1 MISVADGVSDTTRN
15 AAGVGPDPPL
25 PDAEALPLPDEA
37 GSPRP
42 HAARNNNVT
51 RNRTST
57 GYHLR
62 YRLAVESADLTGAVL
77 DGRYKVLESVAKGA
91 MGTVYRAE
99 RLKLGKIV
107 AVKVLH
113 DELPDELSSRKRF
126 EIEAMA
132 MAKLEHPNC
141 AAVLDVGVHD
151 GRPFVVMDYITGTD
165 LKTLVDEGP
174 VPPARASGIVRQ
186 VLSGL
191 AHAHELGIIHRDIK
205 PANIILG
212 QKAGLG
218 DHVKILD
225 FGLARLQAEANV
237 SKLTTGIVVGTP
249 AYMAPEQIR
258 GTAIDARAD
267 LYACGVL
274 LFELLTG
281 KKPFSSAKD
290 DPIEVVSMHLK
301 NPVPRLDAMLPGTD
315 FGALED
321 VIVRALQ
328 KAAADRFQT
337 ATEFVAAL
345 DAIHKAIEQS
355 QAISASMMIP
365 AGDTHLGVPA
375 HAAKV
380 GSAPV
385 PKHAAVT
392 QQAPKAAS
400 GPVHTA
406 VTQHVSKVSSGP
418 VLRDA
423 PKVASAPVPQHAAKV
438 GSAPVPQPTPH
449 VSTAPVPTHERAD
462 GTPIPNVA
470 PSTTSDPVELPRGSF
485 DSHDAPVG
493 LDLVNGARARTP
505 TAQGTLAPAAFVQKP
520 PAEEPFTGTSTPLI
534 APIIPTRPDTDPMVH
549 LPPVTL
555 PAPAPAAT
563 KLPFKL
569 ERKHM
574 LIGGGALMVLVIV
587 IIGATRG
594 GDSPKRTEPKT
605 VATANP
611 GSAAPLPVEPP
622 EIEMP
627 GVAPA
632 TEDGILERA
641 RTDITQRRTE
651 QALALLVRA
660 RKKFPKNGEIPFL
673 AGTLYFEKMW
683 WNDGLKMFREA
694 LKNDP
699 YYATNGD
706 MIKVIVKG
714 FATTPAYNN
723 DIAAF
728 LRDEIG
734 SPAEAYLDEVANTH
748 SNPSIR
754 KRAADEMK
762 KYQP

>member
-1 MISVADGVSDTTRN
+1 
-15 AAGVGPDPPL
+15 
-25 PDAEALPLPDEA
+25 
-37 GSPRP
+37 
-42 HAARNNNVT
+42 
-51 RNRTST
+51 
-57 GYHLR
+57 
-62 YRLAVESADLTGAVL
+62 
-77 DGRYKVLESVAKGA
+77 

-126 EIEAMA
+126 EIEAVA

-151 GRPFVVMDYITGTD
+151 GRPFVVMDFITGAD
-165 LKTLVDEGP
+165 LKSLVDAGP
-174 VPPARASGIVRQ
+174 VPPPRAISIVRQ

-225 FGLARLQAEANV
+225 FGLARLQAESQV

-267 LYACGVL
+267 LYAVGVL

-281 KKPFSSAKD
+281 KKPFSSPKD

-315 FGALED
+315 FGELEN
-321 VIVRALQ
+321 VIAHALQ

-345 DAIHKAIEQS
+345 DAIHKAIEHS

-365 AGDTHLGVPA
+365 QGDTRLGVPA

-385 PKHAAVT
+385 YVP
-392 QQAPKAAS
+392 
-400 GPVHTA
+400 
-406 VTQHVSKVSSGP
+406 HVS
-418 VLRDA
+418 
-423 PKVASAPVPQHAAKV
+423 SAPVA
-438 GSAPVPQPTPH
+438 
-449 VSTAPVPTHERAD
+449 THERAD
-462 GTPIPNVA
+462 STPIPSA
-470 PSTTSDPVELPRGSF
+470 SPSTGSAPVEMPRGSF

-493 LDLVNGARARTP
+493 LGLVNGARARTP
-505 TAQGTLAPAAFVQKP
+505 TAQGLAPAAFVQKP
-520 PAEEPFTGTSTPLI
+520 PAEEPFTGASTPLI
-534 APIIPTRPDTDPMVH
+534 SPVIPTRPDTDPMVH

-555 PAPAPAAT
+555 PAPANAAT

-569 ERKHM
+569 ERKHV
-574 LIGGGALMVLVIV
+574 LIGGGVLLVLVI
-587 IIGATRG
+587 ILIGATRG
-594 GDSPKRTEPKT
+594 GGNKPAKQPET
-605 VATANP
+605 VATAN
-611 GSAAPLPVEPP
+611 GSAPVPVEPA

-627 GVAPA
+627 GDDPA
-632 TEDGILERA
+632 TEQGILDKA
-641 RTDITQRRTE
+641 RTDITARRTE
-651 QALALLVRA
+651 PALAMLLRA
-660 RKKFPKNGEIPFL
+660 RKKYPQNGEIPYL
-673 AGTLYFEKMW
+673 AGTLYFDKMW
-683 WNDGLKMFREA
+683 WSDGLKMFREA
-694 LKNDP
+694 LKIDP
-699 YYATNGD
+699 HYATDGD
-706 MIKVIVKG
+706 MIKVVVKG
-714 FATTPAYNN
+714 FATTPTYNA
-723 DIAAF
+723 DIARF

-748 SNPSIR
+748 ENASVR
-754 KRAADEMK
+754 KRAVDELK

>member
-1 MISVADGVSDTTRN
+1 MGTTCGIVR
-15 AAGVGPDPPL
+15 
-25 PDAEALPLPDEA
+25 
-37 GSPRP
+37 
-42 HAARNNNVT
+42 
-51 RNRTST
+51 
-57 GYHLR
+57 
-62 YRLAVESADLTGAVL
+62 AVESADLTGAVL

-126 EIEAMA
+126 EIEAVA

-151 GRPFVVMDYITGTD
+151 GRPFVVMDFITGAD
-165 LKTLVDEGP
+165 LKSLVDAGP
-174 VPPARASGIVRQ
+174 VPPPRAISIVRQ

-225 FGLARLQAEANV
+225 FGLARLQAESQV

-267 LYACGVL
+267 LYAVGVL

-281 KKPFSSAKD
+281 KKPFSSPKD

-315 FGALED
+315 FGELEN
-321 VIVRALQ
+321 VVAHALQ

-345 DAIHKAIEQS
+345 DAIHRAIEQS

-365 AGDTHLGVPA
+365 QGDTRLGVPA

-385 PKHAAVT
+385 Y
-392 QQAPKAAS
+392 
-400 GPVHTA
+400 
-406 VTQHVSKVSSGP
+406 
-418 VLRDA
+418 A
-423 PKVASAPVPQHAAKV
+423 PKVASGPVARTTDVGVPSHAPHVSSAPVATDERAGGTPIPSASPST
-438 GSAPVPQPTPH
+438 GSAPV
-449 VSTAPVPTHERAD
+449 EM
-462 GTPIPNVA
+462 
-470 PSTTSDPVELPRGSF
+470 PRGSF
-485 DSHDAPVG
+485 ESHDAPVG
-493 LDLVNGARARTP
+493 LGLVNGARARTP
-505 TAQGTLAPAAFVQKP
+505 TAQGLAPAAFVQKP
-520 PAEEPFTGTSTPLI
+520 PVEEPFTGTSTPLI
-534 APIIPTRPDTDPMVH
+534 SPVIPTRPETDPMVH

-555 PAPAPAAT
+555 PAPSNAAT
-563 KLPFKL
+563 KLPFAL
-569 ERKHM
+569 ERKHL
-574 LIGGGALMVLVIV
+574 LIGGGVLLVLVVI

-594 GDSPKRTEPKT
+594 GDKPAKQPAT
-605 VATANP
+605 VATAT
-611 GSAAPLPVEPP
+611 GSAPVPVDPP

-627 GVAPA
+627 GDDPA
-632 TEDGILERA
+632 TEQGVLDKARA
-641 RTDITQRRTE
+641 DIAARRTE
-651 QALALLVRA
+651 PALAMLLRA
-660 RKKFPKNGEIPFL
+660 RKKYPQNGEIPYL
-673 AGTLYFEKMW
+673 AGTLYFDKMW
-683 WNDGLKMFREA
+683 WNDGLAMFHEA
-694 LKNDP
+694 LKIDP
-699 YYATNGD
+699 HYGTDGD
-706 MIKVIVKG
+706 MIKVVVKG
-714 FATTPAYNN
+714 FATTPTYNAA
-723 DIAAF
+723 IARF

-748 SNPSIR
+748 ANASVR
-754 KRAADEMK
+754 KRAVDELK